1 MPGLVPGIRDLN
13 ADTWKTWMAGTSPAM
28 TGQVLS
34 ILVYSSHQGRE
45 SVVSEVSGAGW
56 AASPADVS
64 GATADGSPPIARDG
78 NRAAAKSAPNP
89 GAFPPRPHSAH

>member
-1 MPGLVPGIRDLN
+1 MPGPGSSPGQALVPGIHDLN

-45 SVVSEVSGAGW
+45 LVVSEVSGAGW

-64 GATADGSPPIARDG
+64 GGTAGGAADGSPPRSRDG
-78 NRAAAKSAPNP
+78 NRAAGKSA
-89 GAFPPRPHSAH
+89 A